1 MSTGA
6 ERESEKRRSEET
18 FDVLAH
24 TYDEMRFLS
33 LTAARLVELAQL
45 PRGARVLD
53 VATGT
58 GEVALL
64 AARAVGPSGAV
75 IGIDLSPG
83 MLGRARVKAAQA
95 GLSQVEFREGDAL
108 RLDRPD
114 ESFDVVLSASSI
126 FILPDMPAAVREWR
140 RVLAPG
146 GRVGFSSFGPAFL
159 QPLQEMWAKHLRA
172 HGLGGGAP
180 PTERLTDAE
189 ACRDL
194 LRQAGLTPL
203 AVHSEQLGYF
213 LRTVEERWLDIE
225 VGLEGMALRQLDPGR
240 REALRQAHLA
250 ELKGIAT
257 EEGVWVDVPAL
268 FAFGG
273 ALPAA

>member
-6 ERESEKRRSEET
+6 ELESQKGRSVDT
-18 FDVLAH
+18 FNALAH
-24 TYDEMRFLS
+24 TYDVMRFLS
-33 LTAARLVELAQL
+33 LTAARLVDLAQL
-45 PRGARVLD
+45 NRGTRVLD

-64 AARAVGPSGAV
+64 AARAVGPAGTV

-83 MLGRARVKAAQA
+83 MLARARAKAAQA

-108 RLDRPD
+108 RLDLPD
-114 ESFDVVLSASSI
+114 ESFDVVLSASSL
-126 FILPDMPAAVREWR
+126 FILPDMAAAVREWR

-146 GRVGFSSFGPAFL
+146 GRLGFSSFGPSFL
-159 QPLQEMWAKHLRA
+159 QPLREMWAKHLRA

-180 PTERLTDAE
+180 PTERLSEAE

-203 AVHSEQLGYF
+203 DAHAEQLGYY

-225 VGLEGMALRQLDPGR
+225 VGLEGVALGPLDPGR
-240 REALRQAHLA
+240 LAAIRQEHLA
-250 ELKGIAT
+250 ELEGILSPQ
-257 EEGVWVDVPAL
+257 GLWVDVPAL
-268 FAFGG
+268 FAFGR